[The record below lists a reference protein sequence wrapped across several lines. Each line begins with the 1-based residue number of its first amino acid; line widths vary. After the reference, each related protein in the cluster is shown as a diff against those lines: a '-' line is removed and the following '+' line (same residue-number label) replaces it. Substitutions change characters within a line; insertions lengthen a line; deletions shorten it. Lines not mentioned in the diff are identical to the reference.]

1 MRLLLYFSL
10 LAATACAPPPPPECA
25 FYHWQTACGLDAQE
39 QARLAQ
45 HEVRRLYVRLF
56 DVDWDP
62 GRQAAMPLATAS
74 LDSCRSWAG
83 EWVPVVYIT
92 NRSLLNSPQDSML
105 PLARRMFSRVTRLT
119 AGLPVQELQ
128 LDCDWSD
135 GTREKFFALAGAV
148 REAAAAQGWQLSAT
162 IRLHQV
168 KYARRTGVPPVDRGM
183 LMFYNMGNLSD
194 PGTENSILDLQ
205 TASAYLTGFQQY
217 PLELD
222 VALPLFAWGVV
233 LRGGKPVQ
241 LLQQLDAAALADSS
255 RFALEAPERYTARQG
270 TYLSGYYLYP
280 QDQIR
285 VERVHPDTLLAAA
298 AMLRGALP
306 RPPRRV
312 AFYHL
317 QSQLLQQYPHE
328 TLASALELLR

>member
-1 MRLLLYFSL
+1 MRPLLYLSL
-10 LAATACAPPPPPECA
+10 LAAAACAPPPLPECT
-25 FYHWQTACGLDAQE
+25 FYHWQTACGLDPQE

-45 HEVRRLYVRLF
+45 HEVRRLYVRVF
-56 DVDWDP
+56 DVDWDAE
-62 GRQAAMPLATAS
+62 RQAVMPLATAS

-83 EWVPVVYIT
+83 EWAPVVYLT
-92 NRSLLNSPQDSML
+92 NRSLLNSPQDSMA
-105 PLARRMFSRVTRLT
+105 PLAGRIFSRVRRLT
-119 AGLPVQELQ
+119 DGLAVRELQ

-135 GTREKFFALAGAV
+135 GTREKFFALAGAL

-183 LMFYNMGNLSD
+183 LMFYNMGDLSD

-205 TASAYLTGFQQY
+205 TASAYLTGFQRY

-241 LLQQLDAAALADSS
+241 LLQELDAAALADRS
-255 RFALEAPERYTARQG
+255 RFSGEAPDRYTVTQS
-270 TYLSGYYLYP
+270 TYLSGHYLYTG
-280 QDQIR
+280 DQIR
-285 VERVHPDTLLAAA
+285 VERVAPDTLLAAA